1 MLLPQLKNMTQ
12 QKSSSSGRS
21 LHNFSTLF
29 IDNETILFYIIRY
42 QKKYFCFMFA
52 NTRHVG
58 DIGSLKYAT
67 TTSKNTD
74 PLVFKITKK
83 LRLMKL
89 LYLISSLL
97 RTLLFMKHGALE
109 VLSCTYW
116 LCFFLRCQCSIWPIC
131 VVLALCPQP
140 KTLILDGYAELFG
153 NFFLIKDFVGK
164 IRGKFKIVL

>member
-97 RTLLFMKHGALE
+97 RHVNPAIYERQCIGSSFMYLLIVLLPEVSVLYLAYMCCFGALPTTKN
-109 VLSCTYW
+109 VDTGWVC
-116 LCFFLRCQCSIWPIC
+116 R
-131 VVLALCPQP
+131 
-140 KTLILDGYAELFG
+140 TLWQLLPDKRFCRK
-153 NFFLIKDFVGK
+153 NK
-164 IRGKFKIVL
+164 R